1 MRFNLF
7 ILLVVAKILSI
18 RKINEDD
25 IDFYLNP
32 NISNHIPEPS
42 KIKDSLEDINEM
54 FYANLLASVIKH
66 CIETSQKL
74 NDDIK
79 VLIERI

>member
-1 MRFNLF
+1 MEKNNSDLFNMKVSLTDTSQ
-7 ILLVVAKILSI
+7 IAIHLDYIQ
-18 RKINEDD
+18 
-25 IDFYLNP
+25 
-32 NISNHIPEPS
+32 PS
-42 KIKDSLEDINEM
+42 KIKDSLENINEM
-54 FYANLLASVIKH
+54 FYANLLASVVKH

>member
-1 MRFNLF
+1 MEKSNSDLFNMKVSLPDTSQ
-7 ILLVVAKILSI
+7 IAIHLDYIQ
-18 RKINEDD
+18 
-25 IDFYLNP
+25 
-32 NISNHIPEPS
+32 PS

>member
-1 MRFNLF
+1 MQKNNSELFNMKVSLTDTSQ
-7 ILLVVAKILSI
+7 IAIHLDYIQPA
-18 RKINEDD
+18 
-25 IDFYLNP
+25 
-32 NISNHIPEPS
+32 
-42 KIKDSLEDINEM
+42 KIKDSLEDINVV

-79 VLIERI
+79 RLIERI

>member
-1 MRFNLF
+1 MKVSLTDTSQ
-7 ILLVVAKILSI
+7 IAIHLDYIQA
-18 RKINEDD
+18 
-25 IDFYLNP
+25 
-32 NISNHIPEPS
+32 S

>member
-1 MRFNLF
+1 MKVSLTDT
-7 ILLVVAKILSI
+7 S
-18 RKINEDD
+18 
-25 IDFYLNP
+25 
-32 NISNHIPEPS
+32 HIAIHLDYIQPS